1 MMAPMRPKAKCPDL
15 LETTDVPTLMTMRC
29 AVKIFARAAALFGVR
44 YPVPAR
50 RLASPPA
57 PLLDF

>member
-29 AVKIFARAAALFGVR
+29 AVKIFARAAALDW
-44 YPVPAR
+44 PVIGTAEV
-50 RLASPPA
+50 LAA
-57 PLLDF
+57 